1 MIESLE
7 GRRFGPYPWRVCI
20 EKVAEFVAVTGDEAE
35 RWRRHAPPGFA
46 AACLFVVA
54 PHLLAEPGIAGQ
66 GVIHGEQRFYWHR
79 PLAVETP
86 LSITGSV
93 EKVRSR
99 GGVGFVTFAF
109 SGEDESGA
117 VVSGSSLFLISGEV
131 PAAGNSQEQPE
142 LSPDARGPNDPLGPR
157 SNSMIRSASRADL
170 VRYAAATHDWNPIH
184 WDHDS
189 ARQAG
194 LPGVV
199 VHGLLQAAWICSVAS
214 TWQGGPSPLLD
225 ATFRFRSPLRPGA
238 VARVDGS
245 VTAGV
250 FTAKLTG
257 EGGEFLSATV
267 KLNEGS
273 EPSSG
278 EVTG

>member
-1 MIESLE
+1 
-7 GRRFGPYPWRVCI
+7 
-20 EKVAEFVAVTGDEAE
+20 
-35 RWRRHAPPGFA
+35 
-46 AACLFVVA
+46 
-54 PHLLAEPGIAGQ
+54 AGQ

-109 SGEDESGA
+109 SSEDESGA
-117 VVSGSSLFLISGEV
+117 VVSGSALFLISGEA
-131 PAAGNSQEQPE
+131 PAAGNSQEHPE